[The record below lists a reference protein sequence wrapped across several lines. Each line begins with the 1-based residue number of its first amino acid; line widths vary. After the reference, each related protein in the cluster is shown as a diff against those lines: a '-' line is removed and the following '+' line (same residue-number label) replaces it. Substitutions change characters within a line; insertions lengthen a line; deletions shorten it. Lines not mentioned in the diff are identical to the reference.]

1 MRVATLNQALHLTGA
16 ERSVPFRPRHFWP
29 ASPTDRVPPPIA
41 HFMSRFVPGNPFEP
55 NLEEVM
61 DEALRLSGYATRVR
75 RRPEALQQAL
85 FPYLD
90 AL

>member
-1 MRVATLNQALHLTGA
+1 
-16 ERSVPFRPRHFWP
+16 
-29 ASPTDRVPPPIA
+29 
-41 HFMSRFVPGNPFEP
+41 
-55 NLEEVM
+55 M
-61 DEALRLSGYATRVR
+61 DEALRLSGYATRAR

>member
-1 MRVATLNQALHLTGA
+1 
-16 ERSVPFRPRHFWP
+16 
-29 ASPTDRVPPPIA
+29 
-41 HFMSRFVPGNPFEP
+41 MSRFVPGNPFEP

>member
-1 MRVATLNQALHLTGA
+1 
-16 ERSVPFRPRHFWP
+16 
-29 ASPTDRVPPPIA
+29 
-41 HFMSRFVPGNPFEP
+41 
-55 NLEEVM
+55 M
-61 DEALRLSGYATRVR
+61 DEALRLAGYAARAR